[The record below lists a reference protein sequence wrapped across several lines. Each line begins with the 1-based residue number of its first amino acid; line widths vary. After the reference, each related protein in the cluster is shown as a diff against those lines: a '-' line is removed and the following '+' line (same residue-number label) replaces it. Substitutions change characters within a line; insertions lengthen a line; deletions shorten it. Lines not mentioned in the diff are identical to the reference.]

1 MGNRNYKVYLIL
13 DFKEWPIMG
22 RNGIC
27 IYETKSMKVGI
38 QLIVMI
44 ILTDAVNKHKKI
56 KKNR

>member
-1 MGNRNYKVYLIL
+1 MYLIL

-22 RNGIC
+22 RKGIC
-27 IYETKSMKVGI
+27 IYETKSMQVGI

-44 ILTDAVNKHKKI
+44 IMTDAVNKHKKI